1 MRHFFLGILS
11 LVIFNIVSAQTV
23 KTDTLFSSILG
34 RSVPVSIIEPRD
46 FNPDKPHVVF
56 YMLHYWDGDNTAYI
70 DISLLSSIDD
80 KPVIVIAPSL
90 GNNWYINS
98 ALKGGERQRDFIE
111 QELFSYVDMKYNT
124 IKGKQAIGGSS
135 MGGYGAM
142 LIGLRNPERFGFIA
156 DLSGAVNAPFRSV
169 ASDKYLEPVMASVN
183 AVFGDDPDN
192 DVMKLISE
200 SCTDKMPYI
209 FMAIGTH
216 DEFVS
221 FRKAHKEL
229 VRTLSDKKARF
240 EFHEIYGGHFTGE
253 VRWAVMPYIMNYLRD
268 LILQPK

>member
-23 KTDTLFSSILG
+23 KTDTLFSSVVG
-34 RSVPVSIIEPRD
+34 RGVPVSIIEPRD

-70 DISLLSSIDD
+70 DISLLSSIED

-192 DVMKLISE
+192 DVM
-200 SCTDKMPYI
+200 
-209 FMAIGTH
+209 
-216 DEFVS
+216 
-221 FRKAHKEL
+221 
-229 VRTLSDKKARF
+229 
-240 EFHEIYGGHFTGE
+240 
-253 VRWAVMPYIMNYLRD
+253 
-268 LILQPK
+268 

>member
-34 RSVPVSIIEPRD
+34 RGVPVSIIEPRD

-98 ALKGGERQRDFIE
+98 A
-111 QELFSYVDMKYNT
+111 
-124 IKGKQAIGGSS
+124 
-135 MGGYGAM
+135 
-142 LIGLRNPERFGFIA
+142 
-156 DLSGAVNAPFRSV
+156 
-169 ASDKYLEPVMASVN
+169 
-183 AVFGDDPDN
+183 
-192 DVMKLISE
+192 
-200 SCTDKMPYI
+200 
-209 FMAIGTH
+209 
-216 DEFVS
+216 
-221 FRKAHKEL
+221 
-229 VRTLSDKKARF
+229 
-240 EFHEIYGGHFTGE
+240 
-253 VRWAVMPYIMNYLRD
+253 
-268 LILQPK
+268 